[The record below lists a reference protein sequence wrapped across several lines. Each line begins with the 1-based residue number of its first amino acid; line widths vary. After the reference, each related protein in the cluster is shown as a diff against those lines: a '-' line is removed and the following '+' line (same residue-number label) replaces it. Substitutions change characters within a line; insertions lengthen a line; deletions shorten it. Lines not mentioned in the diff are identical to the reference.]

1 MAEEHVNVSLLKRL
15 DLDNMAAS
23 AALFAQDVVWHFF
36 NPLLP
41 DVQGDYVGPT
51 GVQTFFEKIRALTD
65 DTFQVEP
72 ISMTA
77 VGDELVVTHTKN
89 RMTLQGRPIATDVV
103 VVWRIV
109 DGRIA
114 EVWDIPSVHTASPR
128 PQG

>member
-15 DLDNMAAS
+15 DLDNMA

-41 DVQGDYVGPT
+41 DVQGDYLGLT
-51 GVQTFFEKIRALTD
+51 GVRTFFDKIRALTD

-77 VGDELVVTHTKN
+77 VGDELVVMQTKN

-109 DGRIA
+109 GGRIA
-114 EVWDIPSVHTASPR
+114 EVWDIPSVHTAPLR

>member
-15 DLDNMAAS
+15 DVGNMAAA

-41 DVQGDYVGPT
+41 DVQGDYLGLT
-51 GVQTFFEKIRALTD
+51 GVRTFFEKIRALTD

-89 RMTLQGRPIATDVV
+89 
-103 VVWRIV
+103 
-109 DGRIA
+109 
-114 EVWDIPSVHTASPR
+114 
-128 PQG
+128 